1 MAPSNQDTLPAPLS
15 QEEFQTL
22 LQTEMRQSIRLALMT
37 VLEEEVTLLIGAAP
51 YERSPRRRDQRNGSY
66 TRDLDTS
73 AGRIEDLAVPR
84 TRGGFRTQVFDR
96 YQRRRREVDQ
106 SISEM
111 FIQGVSTAKVG
122 TVLEHLNGLKPT
134 PTIVSRVFHKLDDEF
149 DTWTKHPL
157 EERYVYCFA
166 DGTYFSVIYDA
177 EGCKMPILAVIGI
190 RPDGK
195 REVLAFRVGDR
206 ENQPAW
212 EQLLDDLI
220 ARGVKRIDLW
230 ITDGNRAM
238 INAIEAKFPTAER
251 QRCIKHKMENVL
263 SYVPQTQR
271 DQVEPE
277 LKAIFYQDSR
287 TQADQVAA
295 AFCIKYEKIYGTAV
309 ECLQRDLTDC
319 LTFYHFPRAHWKT
332 IRTTNVI
339 ERLFEEVKKRSHKM
353 NAAFRNEDSCLL
365 MFYAVI
371 RGMHFKTVRMP
382 N

>member
-1 MAPSNQDTLPAPLS
+1 MAPRNQDTLSAPLS
-15 QEEFQTL
+15 QEEFQTM
-22 LQTEMRQSIRLALMT
+22 LQAEMRHAIRLALMT
-37 VLEEEVTLLIGAAP
+37 VLDEEVTTLIGAAP

-73 AGRIEDLAVPR
+73 AGRIDDLAVPR
-84 TRGGFRTQVFDR
+84 TRGGFQTQVFDR
-96 YQRRRREVDQ
+96 YQRRRREVDD
-106 SISEM
+106 SICEM
-111 FIQGVSTAKVG
+111 FVQGVSTAKVG
-122 TVLEHLNGLKPT
+122 TVLKHLNGLAPT
-134 PTIVSRVFHKLDDEF
+134 PTIVSRVFHTLEDEF
-149 DTWTKHPL
+149 ATWKKRPL

-177 EGCKMPILAVIGI
+177 KGCKMPILAVLGI

-195 REVLAFRVGDR
+195 REVLAFSVGDR

-212 EQLLDDLI
+212 EQLLDELI

-230 ITDGNRAM
+230 ITDGHRAM
-238 INAIEAKFPTAER
+238 INAIEAKFPTASR
-251 QRCIKHKMENVL
+251 QRCVHHKLENVL
-263 SYVPQTQR
+263 SYIPQTHR

-277 LKAIFYQDSR
+277 LKAIFYQDNR

-295 AFCIKYEKIYGTAV
+295 AFCTKYEKIYGTAV

-319 LTFYHFPRAHWKT
+319 LTFYNFPRAHWKT